1 MPYKNK
7 EDELA
12 YLQRSRGR
20 RNANAR
26 LRYLKNPEKI
36 LANNRK
42 WRQENLDKDKKI
54 KKEYYLLHKQA
65 AIDRAKAWKKRNPN
79 KVKAGDAVYRLK
91 NEDKIKVY
99 NQEYNKRPKVRLAK
113 AKYAMIH
120 REELNSKGREYKK
133 SHPEKAREY
142 VRHRR
147 KNDLQFKLKMAL
159 RHRLYLALKG
169 NRKRGSA
176 VKNLGCTIQEFKVY
190 IENLFLP
197 GMNWENWAKKGWHLD
212 HKIPLDNFD
221 LTDELQL
228 SKACHFTNLQPL
240 WWRDNIVKSNKIYG

>member
-91 NEDKIKVY
+91 NEDKIK
-99 NQEYNKRPKVRLAK
+99 
-113 AKYAMIH
+113 
-120 REELNSKGREYKK
+120 
-133 SHPEKAREY
+133 
-142 VRHRR
+142 
-147 KNDLQFKLKMAL
+147 AL
-159 RHRLYLALKG
+159 FITHG
-169 NRKRGSA
+169 HEDHIG
-176 VKNLGCTIQEFKVY
+176 GIT
-190 IENLFLP
+190 FL
-197 GMNWENWAKKGWHLD
+197 LSTV
-212 HKIPLDNFD
+212 KIPVIYAPN
-221 LTDELQL
+221 Q
-228 SKACHFTNLQPL
+228 ACGLIK
-240 WWRDNIVKSNKIYG
+240 RK